1 MYSPLLRRIGAASLC
16 VLAACQSERSVAPA
30 EDAAENAVAPATASL
45 STALTGTSISL
56 AVPDTVQLTVRN
68 TTIKR
73 SRTIYW
79 RSSNTAV
86 AGVTSFGQVIAR
98 AAGTATIT
106 ASASGRSETT
116 PVLVINQEVTLA
128 TNPASLSLSLGARAT
143 IVASSSTASGT
154 MLRYR
159 SYGFSSKNP
168 AVASVDAEGTVTA
181 AASGATEIVVTDG
194 TSATTV
200 PVSVAGGSADAASV
214 VDFQLTPPST
224 ILTKGAKRQFA
235 TQTIWSDGVSR
246 PVAVT
251 YTATGGTIT
260 VGGMYTAG
268 QVVGTFAVI
277 ATCACGRADTSLV
290 SVTSVSGQQPTLAS
304 LVMTPSAVTL
314 APSVQQQFNVT
325 ALWSDGGTNLPT
337 LIYTASGGTVR
348 SDGLYTAPAVAGT
361 YRLIV
366 SGGGKADTSAIT
378 VVSATPTL
386 SSLTISPK
394 TLSLAPGGSRQ
405 FSATALWSNGG
416 TTLPAVTYTAL
427 GGGSIAEGDW
437 FNAPTTAG
445 TYRVVVNGGGKADT
459 ATVTVTSAS
468 STLTSLQI
476 SPSAVTLA
484 PSATYQF
491 STTALWSNGST
502 ALPTRT
508 YTATGGSVNS
518 TGLFT
523 APSSA
528 GTYRVIVAS
537 GAKADTS
544 VVTVSS
550 TAPAPTLTSLSIT
563 PSSVTLAPS
572 ASQQFAVAAVWSNG
586 STTVPAVTYS
596 TNGGTVSASGGYV
609 APATAGTYRVVVRD
623 ASGAFADTSV
633 INVSSVSPPP
643 SGNGLVVADYF
654 SRYAATADLQSKIG
668 KGTTFLYSDNINTHL
683 ASIDNVVKYN
693 GGNTMM
699 YTLPGGSGATP
710 QLVTA
715 VRPLTNMWFRVKIR
729 FSPGFTTT
737 GEYNGVVTAANPT
750 GYYSGNAYKFLSWA
764 WQGLNGRGEIMITNT
779 DEYQNLIDVF
789 PPDYGTPGGRPSM
802 QAITHGGRISS
813 EWTDGG
819 WYDYIIHYEILS
831 SSTARQRLWVA
842 RDGSTPVLRA
852 TSNLTAYSDV
862 PLPPINRVQFGRNFN
877 QLRLPN
883 QIQYLWYGQW
893 EIYDGTQNPAPFGIR

>member
-16 VLAACQSERSVAPA
+16 VLAACQSERSVAPTA
-30 EDAAENAVAPATASL
+30 EAAVNAVAPATASL

-73 SRTIYW
+73 SRSIAW

-86 AGVTSFGQVIAR
+86 AGVTSKGQVFAR
-98 AAGTATIT
+98 STGTATIT

-168 AVASVDAEGTVTA
+168 AVASVNAEGTVTA

-194 TSATTV
+194 TTETTV

-224 ILTKGAKRQFA
+224 SLAKGAKRQFA

-290 SVTSVSGQQPTLAS
+290 SVTSVSGQQPTLSS

-394 TLSLAPGGSRQ
+394 TLSLAPGAFHQ
-405 FSATALWSNGG
+405 FSASALWSNGG

-427 GGGSIAEGDW
+427 GGGSISEGTW
-437 FNAPTTAG
+437 FHAPTTAG
-445 TYRVVVNGGGKADT
+445 TYRVIVNGGGKADT

-476 SPSAVTLA
+476 SPATVTLA

-508 YTATGGSVNS
+508 YTATGGNVNS
-518 TGLFT
+518 TGLYT

-544 VVTVSS
+544 VVTVS
-550 TAPAPTLTSLSIT
+550 TTTPTPTLTSLTIS
-563 PSSVTLAPS
+563 PSTVTLAPS
-572 ASQQFAVAAVWSNG
+572 ASQQFGVSAVWSNG
-586 STTVPAVTYS
+586 STTVPAVLYS
-596 TNGGTVSASGGYV
+596 ATGGSIGATGAYV
-609 APATAGTYRVVVRD
+609 APATTGTYQVVVRD
-623 ASGAFADTSV
+623 ASGARADTSLV
-633 INVSSVSPPP
+633 TVAATSPPP
-643 SGNGLVVADYF
+643 SGTGRIAGDDF
-654 SRYAATADLQSKIG
+654 SRYSTTAQL
-668 KGTTFLYSDNINTHL
+668 L
-683 ASIDNVVKYN
+683 ASLNGGGMYQAPVNGNLVSVDPTMTFN

-699 YTLPGGSGATP
+699 YTFPGGSSATP
-710 QLVTA
+710 QLTA
-715 VRPLTNMWFRVKIR
+715 VIAPHNNVWLRVTVR
-729 FSPGFTTT
+729 WSPGFTTT
-737 GEYNGVVTAANPT
+737 GEYNGVVTAANPQGL
-750 GYYSGNAYKFLSWA
+750 GYANAYKFLFFA
-764 WQGLNGRGEIMITNT
+764 WPNYDGRSGLEFTNT
-779 DEYQNLIDVF
+779 NTYVSYIGWT
-789 PPDYGTPGGRPSM
+789 PRGTAGVGNFSGPTWVPVR
-802 QAITHGGRISS
+802 Q
-813 EWTDGG
+813 EWTDGQ
-819 WYDYIIHYEILS
+819 WYDYIMHYEVTGPL
-831 SSTARQRLWVA
+831 TARMRFWIGKS
-842 RDGSTPVLRA
+842 GSTPQLFQSASV
-852 TSNLTAYSDV
+852 TAPAQY
-862 PLPPINRVQFGRNFN
+862 PPPSVTTLLFGRNFN

-883 QIQYLWYGQW
+883 QTLQLWWARW
-893 EIYDGTQNPAPFGIR
+893 EVYDGAVNPSPFGVN

>member
-16 VLAACQSERSVAPA
+16 VLAACQSERAVAPA
-30 EDAAENAVAPATASL
+30 EEAAVSAVAPATASL

-73 SRTIYW
+73 SRTISW
-79 RSSNTAV
+79 RSSNAAV
-86 AGVTSFGQVIAR
+86 AGVTSAGQVYAR

-116 PVLVINQEVTLA
+116 PVFVINQVVTLA
-128 TNPASLSLSLGARAT
+128 TNPASLSLSLGARGT

-194 TSATTV
+194 TNSTTV

-214 VDFQLTPPST
+214 VDFQLTPPSVS
-224 ILTKGAKRQFA
+224 LAKGAKRQFA

-290 SVTSVSGQQPTLAS
+290 SVTSVSGQQPTLSS

-394 TLSLAPGGSRQ
+394 TLSLAPGGSHQ

-508 YTATGGSVNS
+508 YTATGGSVNA
-518 TGLFT
+518 TGLYT
-523 APSSA
+523 APGSA
-528 GTYRVIVAS
+528 GTYKVIVAS

-572 ASQQFAVAAVWSNG
+572 ATLQFSVSALWSNG
-586 STTVPAVTYS
+586 STTVPAVLYS
-596 TNGGTVSASGGYV
+596 ANGGSVSATGGYS
-609 APATAGTYRVVVRD
+609 APATTGTYRVIVHD
-623 ASGAFADTSV
+623 ASGAFADTS
-633 INVSSVSPPP
+633 SVTVTASSPPGG
-643 SGNGLVVADYF
+643 GNGLVAHDDF
-654 SRYAATADLQSKIG
+654 SGYASTAEFQSALSARTLYTDVINPNLVSIDPNVTFNGSKTLMYTFPGASSAAPQLTADIQPTG
-668 KGTTFLYSDNINTHL
+668 
-683 ASIDNVVKYN
+683 
-693 GGNTMM
+693 
-699 YTLPGGSGATP
+699 
-710 QLVTA
+710 
-715 VRPLTNMWFRVKIR
+715 NMWLRVTVR
-729 FSPGFTTT
+729 WSPGFTTT
-737 GEYNGVVTAANPT
+737 GELNGVVTAANPT
-750 GYYSGNAYKFLSWA
+750 GSATSNAYKFLFFSY
-764 WQGLNGRGEIMITNT
+764 NEYDGRSGIELTNT
-779 DEYQNLIDVF
+779 NDYLSYIGYKVRNG
-789 PPDYGTPGGRPSM
+789 PDINAFSTPTWSKVK
-802 QAITHGGRISS
+802 T
-813 EWTDGG
+813 EWSDGQ
-819 WYDYIIHYEILS
+819 WYDYIIHYEVTGPQ
-831 SSTARQRLWVA
+831 TARMKFWV
-842 RDGSTPVLRA
+842 GKVGTTPVLLQSSSLSGTYA
-852 TSNLTAYSDV
+852 QYPV
-862 PLPPINRVQFGRNFN
+862 PKAARILFGRNFN

-883 QIQYLWYGQW
+883 QLLHLWIGRW
-893 EIYDGTQNPAPFGIR
+893 EVYDGAVNPAPFGF